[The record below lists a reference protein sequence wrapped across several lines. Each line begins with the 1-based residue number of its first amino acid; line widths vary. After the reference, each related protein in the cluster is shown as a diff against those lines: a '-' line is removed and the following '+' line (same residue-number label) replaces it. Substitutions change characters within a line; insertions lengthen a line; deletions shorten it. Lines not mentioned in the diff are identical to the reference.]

1 MATITLKGNPIHTSG
16 DLPTQGNAAPDFQLL
31 RADLSRASLSSFSGK
46 KILNIFPSID
56 TPVCAIS
63 VRKFNKLA
71 SEKGVTVLNISE
83 DLPFAQK
90 RFCGAEGID
99 KCESLSA
106 FRSSF
111 GKDYGVEITDGPL
124 RGPHGARRGGPR
136 RRQQGPA
143 RRARPRDRAGA
154 ELRRRDRRPRLIH
167 ASSRS
172 PRPAPPPA
180 FLSRH

>member
-1 MATITLKGNPIHTSG
+1 MATITLRGNPIPTAG
-16 DLPTQGNAAPDFQLL
+16 DLPKVGDAAPDFSLV
-31 RADLSRASLSSFSGK
+31 RSDLSRASLASFSGK

-56 TPVCAIS
+56 TPVCATS

-71 SEKGVTVLNISE
+71 SEKGLTVLNISE

-111 GKDYGVEITDGPL
+111 GKDYGVEITAGPFSGLTARAVVVLDGDNKVI
-124 RGPHGARRGGPR
+124 HS
-136 RRQQGPA
+136 
-143 RRARPRDRAGA
+143 
-154 ELRRRDRRPRLIH
+154 ELVPEIAQEPNYDAAL
-167 ASSRS
+167 AVVG
-172 PRPAPPPA
+172 
-180 FLSRH
+180 